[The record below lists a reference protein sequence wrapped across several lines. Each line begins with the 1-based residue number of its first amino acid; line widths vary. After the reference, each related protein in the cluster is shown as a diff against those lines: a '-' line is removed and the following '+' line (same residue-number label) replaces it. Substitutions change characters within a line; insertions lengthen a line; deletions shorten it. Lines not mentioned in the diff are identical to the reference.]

1 MACKFTREN
10 IERLSS
16 RIERQIEWRRGKV
29 VELDAQGHSQPEIA
43 STLHVSVG
51 TVNGDLAYLRE
62 QAKSNIKRYIDERLP
77 QEYEKCLIGLNLI
90 HKRAWNIAETL
101 EIDEK
106 TQIQALSLAKEC
118 YGMKME
124 LLTNATVVDDAIR
137 FVAANQEQTIRTKA
151 TDGSEIDIKHRNDVR
166 PFNEINND
174 LEDKQHLLDNNTS
187 GTTNQVF

>member
-1 MACKFTREN
+1 M
-10 IERLSS
+10 SS

-43 STLHVSVG
+43 SILHVSIG

-90 HKRAWNIAETL
+90 HKRAWTIAETL

-118 YGMKME
+118 YGMKLD

-137 FVAANQEQTIRTKA
+137 FVAANQEQTIRTNA
-151 TDGSEIDIKHRNDVR
+151 PDASETEIKHRNA
-166 PFNEINND
+166 F
-174 LEDKQHLLDNNTS
+174 LYLLSQLRYWLT
-187 GTTNQVF
+187 